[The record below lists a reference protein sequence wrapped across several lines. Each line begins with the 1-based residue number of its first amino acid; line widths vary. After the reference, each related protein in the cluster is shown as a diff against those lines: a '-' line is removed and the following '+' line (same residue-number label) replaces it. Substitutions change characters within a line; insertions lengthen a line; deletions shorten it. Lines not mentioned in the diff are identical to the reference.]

1 MWLLIAIKFNKNNKE
16 NSFKELQKYIL
27 MAINILI
34 NTVLIGQLQTI
45 VMFMDKID
53 IRDLTEL

>member
-1 MWLLIAIKFNKNNKE
+1 
-16 NSFKELQKYIL
+16 
-27 MAINILI
+27 MAITILT